1 MPVVDDVA
9 VAQDPAGAAR
19 RALKRISRDG
29 APWWLHVDLDVLS
42 TAALPAVDYQ
52 QPGGLS
58 WADLRELTSTALDEG
73 ACIGA
78 TVTIYN
84 PDLDPGDRHAGTI
97 AAYIR
102 ELAEGMDAQR

>member
-1 MPVVDDVA
+1 VIDDAA
-9 VAQDPAGAAR
+9 VAQDPVGAAH
-19 RALKRISRDG
+19 RALKRIAWDG

-58 WADLRELTSTALDEG
+58 WADLRELTAAALARG
-73 ACIGA
+73 GCVGA
-78 TVTIYN
+78 TVTIYS

-97 AAYIR
+97 AAFVR